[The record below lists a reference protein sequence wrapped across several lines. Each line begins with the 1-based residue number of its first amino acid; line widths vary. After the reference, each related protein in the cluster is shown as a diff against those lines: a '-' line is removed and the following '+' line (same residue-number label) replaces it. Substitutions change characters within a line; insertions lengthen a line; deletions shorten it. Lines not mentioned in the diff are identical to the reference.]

1 MILDSLNI
9 FSTKFLHWHVPS
21 RFSSQQPETEVETL
35 RMAATRYGG
44 ARGRIFY
51 LAWHLVG
58 EVHMVGILRFSQLIV
73 QSWTPSTVKKPTRW
87 DPPDVAPVTWKLRQ
101 RQHPGAPRMDLH
113 EVIIFNTDYASD
125 RSWVKLIFNIMKL
138 IYTDT

>member
-1 MILDSLNI
+1 MFPPGFPHSNR
-9 FSTKFLHWHVPS
+9 KPA
-21 RFSSQQPETEVETL
+21 EVETL

-44 ARGRIFY
+44 TRGRIVY

-58 EVHMVGILRFSQLIV
+58 EVRMVGILKFSQLIV

-87 DPPDVAPVTWKLRQ
+87 DPPDVAPVTRKLRQ

-125 RSWVKLIFNIMKL
+125 RSWVKLILVYLGIIWYNEVDI
-138 IYTDT
+138 